1 MGEEFFDKYGYHC
14 HTSKAVLCN
23 LLKVLVGDSSLSIC
37 AAEKGVSDHVAQAV
51 LELDDPEIV
60 LDLCSAVSLETD
72 AQFMYTLLGVQ

>member
-1 MGEEFFDKYGYHC
+1 M
-14 HTSKAVLCN
+14 
-23 LLKVLVGDSSLSIC
+23 
-37 AAEKGVSDHVAQAV
+37 SDHVAQAV

>member
-1 MGEEFFDKYGYHC
+1 MGEKIFDKYGHHC

-37 AAEKGVSDHVAQAV
+37 ATEKGVSDHVAQAV
-51 LELDDPEIV
+51 LELDDPE
-60 LDLCSAVSLETD
+60 DLCSAVSLETD